1 LDCSDF
7 ASQLQAQEALNDDPS
22 DPNGLDSDGD
32 GIACES
38 STGGGGDGGS
48 APERASS
55 VSASASFSASAS
67 ASASAGGGA
76 VSPVGGECPA
86 SAPIKGNESSG
97 IYPMPDGSYY
107 DATEAEECFVTEAA
121 AQAAGYRASEL

>member
-22 DPNGLDSDGD
+22 DPNGLDADGD

-48 APERASS
+48 APEQAS
-55 VSASASFSASAS
+55 SASAS
-67 ASASAGGGA
+67 ASSSASASAGGGGA

-97 IYPMPDGSYY
+97 IYHMPDGSYY
-107 DATEAEECFVTEAA
+107 DATEAEESFATEAA